1 MASRKEFESSL
12 AALHA
17 RIDRDFP
24 AHLLAAQEFLQI
36 PSVSSERMNLAP
48 AADYLR
54 RSLEGIGGKVE
65 LSGDSTAPLVY
76 ARIDEKRE
84 KTLLIYGMYDVQ
96 PVSGQDWSV
105 PPFAATIREL

>member
-36 PSVSSERMNLAP
+36 PSVSSERINLAP

-54 RSLEGIGGKVE
+54 RSLEGIGGEVE
-65 LSGDSTAPLVY
+65 LSGGRTAPPVY
-76 ARIDEKRE
+76 ARLDEKRE
-84 KTLLIYGMYDVQ
+84 KKLFIYCMYDVQ
-96 PVSGQDWSV
+96 PGS
-105 PPFAATIREL
+105 